1 MKREYKKNRSGGVYN
16 LWNKESGIE
25 ARHND
30 RDEGTGLY
38 YNEFKGV
45 WGKYISKK
53 VMKRES
59 GVKMYDFK
67 FFGLEKIRS
76 DFGELKVER
85 LGLFFSLIYNRTL
98 IEEYKENWL
107 GVYFSRDD
115 LKRIIG
121 KDWKLDIGRLYNR
134 EVIDVNKRGLKYRG
148 DRSLRYFKL
157 NEGFFNEGFNEIGKV
172 DVKDER
178 FEKSIGE
185 YYRRRN
191 DVRTGVM
198 KKVELT
204 LDKCD
209 LILDDLDV
217 IIDVLFKNRLIED
230 LFNVESEFVYDA
242 DKEKILNKLVDMDAY
257 EREYKRGNYRL
268 YECLRS
274 ILQNPNIEEKRSYY
288 RIDRDEFGGRLYH
301 LFSNIPKE
309 FRKRITIEGEEV
321 VEIDINASQPS
332 FLCLLF
338 ERGSSFVF
346 TKGLF
351 NNHNNEEYIRT
362 AKENNMDLYSYMAR
376 KLGVV
381 ESEDIGTA
389 RANMKKVFFQLVFG
403 KPSKAV
409 GKKKRKDI
417 CDKLFG
423 EAFHPFLT
431 ELADLDLGLDFD
443 KKYWYKNLSYL
454 LQKTECVFLN
464 LVMNEM
470 GDIPFLPIHDALLVK
485 KSDGEQVRSIFNSVI
500 DKLELGSILKI
511 K

>member
-242 DKEKILNKLVDMDAY
+242 DKERILNKLVDMDAY
-257 EREYKRGNYRL
+257 EREYKKGNYRL

-309 FRKRITIEGEEV
+309 FRKRITIDGEEV
-321 VEIDINASQPS
+321 VEIDFNASQPS

-338 ERGSSFVF
+338 EKGADFSF
-346 TKGLF
+346 TKGVF
-351 NNHNNEEYIRT
+351 INHDNSEYVKI
-362 AKENNMDLYSYMAR
+362 AKANNMDLYNYMAGR
-376 KLGVV
+376 LGLAK
-381 ESEDIGTA
+381 SEDIETA

-403 KPSKAV
+403 KPKKAI
-409 GKKKRKDI
+409 GKKKRKDV

-423 EAFHPFLT
+423 KGFYPFLT
-431 ELADLDLGLDFD
+431 ELADLDLGVELDS
-443 KKYWYKNLSYL
+443 KHKNLSYL
-454 LQKTECVFLN
+454 LQKIESYFLN
-464 LVMNEM
+464 LVMKEM